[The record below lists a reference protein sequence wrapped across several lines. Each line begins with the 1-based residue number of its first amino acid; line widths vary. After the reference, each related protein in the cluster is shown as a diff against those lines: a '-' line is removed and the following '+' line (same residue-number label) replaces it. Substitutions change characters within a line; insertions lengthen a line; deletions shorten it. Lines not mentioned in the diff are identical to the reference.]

1 MISAQTRSAFVAGKT
16 AVHFPDYA
24 LSEHLQFV
32 PPRCTIPPMTE
43 RRTEL
48 FITLAQLNPTVGDV
62 EGNAAKARAARAR
75 AQADGADLVVLPELF
90 ICGYPPED
98 LVLKPAFQAACRTAV
113 EALARETADG
123 GPAMLIGSPWV
134 DEGKLYNACALLE
147 GGRIAAIRF
156 KANLPN
162 YGVFD
167 EKRLFARGPA
177 AGPVTVRGVRVGV
190 PICEDI
196 WLEESEDYENVV
208 ECLAETGAEILVVP
222 NGSPYARDKT
232 DVRLS
237 IAVARVTESGLP
249 LIYLNQVG
257 GQDELVFDGAS
268 FALNADLSVAAQLPD
283 FAESITTLRW
293 TKGDDGWRCTG
304 PIVPMLEGDKA
315 DYAACVLGLRDYVR
329 KTGFPGVLLGISGGI
344 DSALCAAIAVDALG
358 VDQVRGV
365 MLPYRF
371 TAQVSLD
378 DAASL
383 AKALGVRYEILP
395 IADAVN
401 GFEKILSETFK
412 GLPRD
417 ITEEN
422 LQARTRG
429 TLLMAISN
437 KTGAMVV
444 TTGNK
449 SEMSVGYATLYGDMN
464 GGFNPIKD
472 IYKTEVF
479 RLAALRNSWKP
490 DGALGPSG
498 EVIPPSII
506 TRPPTAELRE
516 NQTDQDS
523 LPPYE
528 TLDAILERL
537 VEREEPLASIVEAGF
552 DRAIV
557 AKIDR
562 LLNIAEYKRR
572 QAAPGVK
579 VTSRN
584 FGRDRRYPITNRFRD
599 TGKPLP
605 EPDETL
611 VSRAGR
617 VSAEAFEG

>member
-1 MISAQTRSAFVAGKT
+1 MSAQFT
-16 AVHFPDYA
+16 
-24 LSEHLQFV
+24 
-32 PPRCTIPPMTE
+32 
-43 RRTEL
+43 
-48 FITLAQLNPTVGDV
+48 ITLAQLNPTVGDV
-62 EGNAAKARAARAR
+62 EGNAAKARAARAQ
-75 AQADGADLVVLPELF
+75 AKADGADLMVLPELF
-90 ICGYPPED
+90 ISGYPPED
-98 LVLKPAFQAACRTAV
+98 LVLKPAFQSACRAAV

-123 GPAMLIGSPWV
+123 GPAMLVGSPWV
-134 DEGKLYNACALLE
+134 EDDKLYNACALLDS
-147 GGRIAAIRF
+147 GRVAAIRF

-177 AGPVTVRGVRVGV
+177 AGPLTIRGVRVGV

-222 NGSPYARDKT
+222 NGSPYARDKG
-232 DVRLS
+232 DIRLS
-237 IAVARVTESGLP
+237 IAVARVTESSLP
-249 LIYLNQVG
+249 LVYLNQVG

-268 FALNADLSVAAQLPD
+268 FVLNGDLSVAAQLPA
-283 FAESITTLRW
+283 FEESVTTLRW
-293 TKGDDGWRCTG
+293 TKSEAGWRCAG
-304 PIVPMLEGDKA
+304 PIATILEGDKA

-329 KTGFPGVLLGISGGI
+329 KNGFPGVLMGISGGI

-358 VDQVRGV
+358 AERVRGV
-365 MLPYRF
+365 MLPFRF
-371 TAQVSLD
+371 TAQVSQD
-378 DAASL
+378 DAAKLARSL
-383 AKALGVRYEILP
+383 GIRYEVLP

-401 GFEKILSETFK
+401 GFEKILSGAFA

-422 LQARTRG
+422 LQARARG

-479 RLAALRNSWKP
+479 RLSALRNSWTP
-490 DGALGPSG
+490 EGALGPSG
-498 EVIPPSII
+498 EVIPPNII
-506 TRPPTAELRE
+506 TKPPTAELRE

-523 LPPYE
+523 LPPYDV
-528 TLDAILERL
+528 LDAILERL
-537 VEREEPLASIVEAGF
+537 VEREESLASIVAAGF
-552 DRAIV
+552 DREVV
-557 AKIDR
+557 ARVDR

-579 VTSRN
+579 VTRKN

-599 TGKPLP
+599 MGEVLP
-605 EPDETL
+605 EPDEKL

-617 VSAEAFEG
+617 ASAEAFDG

>member
-1 MISAQTRSAFVAGKT
+1 
-16 AVHFPDYA
+16 
-24 LSEHLQFV
+24 
-32 PPRCTIPPMTE
+32 MTE
-43 RRTEL
+43 RAAEL
-48 FITLAQLNPTVGDV
+48 KITLAQLNPTVGDV
-62 EGNAAKARAARAR
+62 EGNAAKARAARVR
-75 AQADGADLVVLPELF
+75 AAADGADLVVLPELF
-90 ICGYPPED
+90 ITGYPPED
-98 LVLKPAFQAACRTAV
+98 LVLKPAFQAACRSAV
-113 EALARETADG
+113 EMLARETADG

-134 DEGKLYNACALLE
+134 DDGKLYNAVALLD
-147 GGRIAAIRF
+147 GGRIAALRF
-156 KANLPN
+156 KCNLPN

-177 AGPVTVRGVRVGV
+177 AGPVTVKGVRVGV

-196 WLEESEDYENVV
+196 WLEESPDYENVV

-249 LIYLNQVG
+249 LVYLNQVC

-283 FAESITTLRW
+283 FVEDITTLRW
-293 TKGDDGWRCTG
+293 TKDNSGWRCNA
-304 PIVPMLEGDKA
+304 PIAKVLEDDQA

-329 KTGFPGVLLGISGGI
+329 KNGFPGVLLGISGGI

-358 VDQVRGV
+358 ADKVRGV

-378 DAASL
+378 DAAKL
-383 AKALGVRYEILP
+383 ANRLGIRYEVLP
-395 IADAVN
+395 IADAVE
-401 GFEKILSETFK
+401 GFEKILSAPFK
-412 GLPRD
+412 GLERD

-422 LQARTRG
+422 LQARARG

-464 GGFNPIKD
+464 GGYNPIKD

-479 RLAALRNSWKP
+479 RLSELRNAWKP
-490 DGALGPSG
+490 EGALGPSG
-498 EVIPPSII
+498 EVIPVNII

-523 LPPYE
+523 LPPYDM
-528 TLDAILERL
+528 LDAILERL
-537 VEREEPLASIVEAGF
+537 VEREEPLADIIAAGF
-552 DRAIV
+552 DKDVVTR
-557 AKIDR
+557 IDR

-579 VTSRN
+579 VTTRN

-599 TGKPLP
+599 GGKTLP
-605 EPDETL
+605 APDETL
-611 VSRAGR
+611 VARSSRA
-617 VSAEAFEG
+617 SAEAFEG

>member
-1 MISAQTRSAFVAGKT
+1 
-16 AVHFPDYA
+16 
-24 LSEHLQFV
+24 
-32 PPRCTIPPMTE
+32 MTE
-43 RRTEL
+43 NAAQFT
-48 FITLAQLNPTVGDV
+48 ITLAQLNPTVGDV
-62 EGNAAKARAARAR
+62 AGNTAKARVARAKAR
-75 AQADGADLVVLPELF
+75 ADGADLVVLSELF
-90 ICGYPPED
+90 IAGYPPED
-98 LVLKPAFQAACRTAV
+98 LVLKPAFQSACRAAI
-113 EALARETADG
+113 EELARETADG
-123 GPAMLIGSPWV
+123 GPAMLVGTPWV
-134 DEGKLYNACALLE
+134 EDGKLYNACALLDE
-147 GGRIAAIRF
+147 GRIAAIRF

-167 EKRLFARGPA
+167 EKRVFARGPA
-177 AGPVTVRGVRVGV
+177 AGPVTIRGIRVGV
-190 PICEDI
+190 PICEDT

-222 NGSPYARDKT
+222 NGSPYARDKN
-232 DVRLS
+232 DIRLS
-237 IAVARVTESGLP
+237 VSVARVTESGLP

-268 FALNADLSVAAQLPD
+268 FALNADLSVAAQLPA
-283 FAESITTLRW
+283 FEENITTLRW
-293 TKGDDGWRCTG
+293 TKSESGWRCNG
-304 PIVPMLEGDKA
+304 PIASLVEDDKA
-315 DYAACVLGLRDYVR
+315 DYAACVLGLRDYVG
-329 KTGFPGVLLGISGGI
+329 KNGFPGVLLGISGGI

-358 VDQVRGV
+358 VERVRGV
-365 MLPYRF
+365 MLPFRF

-378 DAASL
+378 DAAKL
-383 AKALGVRYEILP
+383 AAALGIRYEVLP
-395 IADAVN
+395 IAQAVN
-401 GFEKILSETFK
+401 GFEAILSDTFA

-422 LQARTRG
+422 LQARARG

-479 RLAALRNSWKP
+479 RLSSLRNAWKP
-490 DGALGPSG
+490 DAALGPSG
-498 EVIPPSII
+498 EVIPVNII

-523 LPPYE
+523 LPPYDI
-528 TLDAILERL
+528 LDAILERL
-537 VEREEPLASIVEAGF
+537 VEREQPLASIIAEGF
-552 DRAIV
+552 DREV
-557 AKIDR
+557 VTRIDR

-579 VTSRN
+579 VTRRN

-599 TGKPLP
+599 TGKSPP
-605 EPDETL
+605 KPDETL
-611 VSRAGR
+611 LSRASRG
-617 VSAEAFEG
+617 SAEAFDG

>member
-1 MISAQTRSAFVAGKT
+1 M
-16 AVHFPDYA
+16 
-24 LSEHLQFV
+24 SEQQ
-32 PPRCTIPPMTE
+32 IK
-43 RRTEL
+43 
-48 FITLAQLNPTVGDV
+48 ITLAQLNPTVGDV
-62 EGNAAKARAARAR
+62 TGNAAKARAAREKAK
-75 AQADGADLVVLPELF
+75 ADGADLVVLSELF
-90 ICGYPPED
+90 LAGYPPED
-98 LVLKPAFQAACRTAV
+98 LVLKPAFQSACRTAV
-113 EALARETADG
+113 EELARETKDG
-123 GPAMLIGSPWV
+123 GPAMLIGTPWV
-134 DEGKLYNACALLE
+134 EDGKLYNACALLD
-147 GGRIAAIRF
+147 GGRIAALRY

-177 AGPVTVRGVRVGV
+177 PGPVTVRGVRIGV

-196 WLEESEDYENVV
+196 WIEESEEYENVV
-208 ECLAETGAEILVVP
+208 ECIAETGAEILVVP
-222 NGSPYARDKT
+222 NGSPYARDKA
-232 DVRLS
+232 DLRLS
-237 IAVARVTESGLP
+237 IVVARVTESGLP
-249 LIYLNQVG
+249 LVYLNEVG
-257 GQDELVFDGAS
+257 GQDELIFDGAS
-268 FALNADLSVAAQLPD
+268 FALNADLSVAAQLPA
-283 FAESITTLRW
+283 FEENITTLTWRK
-293 TKGDDGWRCTG
+293 TADGWRCSG
-304 PIVPMLEGDKA
+304 PSTAQLEGDKA

-329 KTGFPGVLLGISGGI
+329 KNGFPGVLLGVSGGI

-358 VDQVRGV
+358 ADKVRGV
-365 MLPYRF
+365 MLPFRY

-378 DAASL
+378 DAAKL
-383 AKALGVRYEILP
+383 AAALGIRYEILP

-401 GFEKILSETFK
+401 GFETILAPVFK
-412 GLPRD
+412 GLERD

-422 LQARTRG
+422 LQARARG

-479 RLAALRNSWKP
+479 RLSSLRNAWKP

-498 EVIPPSII
+498 EVIPVNII
-506 TRPPTAELRE
+506 IRPPTAELRE

-528 TLDAILERL
+528 VLDAILERL
-537 VEREEPLASIVEAGF
+537 VEREEPLATIIEAGF
-552 DRAIV
+552 DRDV
-557 AKIDR
+557 VTRVDR

-579 VTSRN
+579 VTRKN

-599 TGKPLP
+599 FGKALP
-605 EPDETL
+605 EPDEKL
-611 VSRAGR
+611 VARTSRA
-617 VSAEAFEG
+617 SAEAFEG

>member
-1 MISAQTRSAFVAGKT
+1 M
-16 AVHFPDYA
+16 
-24 LSEHLQFV
+24 SEQQ
-32 PPRCTIPPMTE
+32 IK
-43 RRTEL
+43 
-48 FITLAQLNPTVGDV
+48 ITLAQLNPTVGDV
-62 EGNAAKARAARAR
+62 TGNAAKARAAREKAK
-75 AQADGADLVVLPELF
+75 ADGADLVVLSELF
-90 ICGYPPED
+90 LAGYPPED
-98 LVLKPAFQAACRTAV
+98 LVLKPAFQSACRTAV
-113 EALARETADG
+113 EELARETKDG
-123 GPAMLIGSPWV
+123 GPAMLIGTPWV
-134 DEGKLYNACALLE
+134 EDGKLYNACALLD
-147 GGRIAAIRF
+147 GGRIAALRF

-177 AGPVTVRGVRVGV
+177 PGPVTVRGVRIGV

-196 WLEESEDYENVV
+196 WLEESEEYENVV

-222 NGSPYARDKT
+222 NGSPYARDKA
-232 DVRLS
+232 DLRLS
-237 IAVARVTESGLP
+237 IVVARVTESGLP
-249 LIYLNQVG
+249 MVYLNEVG
-257 GQDELVFDGAS
+257 GQDELIFDGAS
-268 FALNADLSVAAQLPD
+268 FALNADLSVAAQLPA
-283 FAESITTLRW
+283 FEENITTLTWRK
-293 TKGDDGWRCTG
+293 TADGWRCSG
-304 PIVPMLEGDKA
+304 PSTAQLEGDKA

-329 KTGFPGVLLGISGGI
+329 KNGFPGVLLGVSGGI

-358 VDQVRGV
+358 ADKVRGV
-365 MLPYRF
+365 MLPFRY

-378 DAASL
+378 DAAKL
-383 AKALGVRYEILP
+383 AAALGIRYEILP

-401 GFEKILSETFK
+401 GFETILAPVFAGME
-412 GLPRD
+412 RD

-422 LQARTRG
+422 LQARARG

-479 RLAALRNSWKP
+479 RLSSLRNAWKP

-498 EVIPPSII
+498 EVIPVNII
-506 TRPPTAELRE
+506 IRPPTAELRE

-528 TLDAILERL
+528 VLDAILERL
-537 VEREEPLASIVEAGF
+537 VEREEPLATIIEAGF
-552 DRAIV
+552 DRDV
-557 AKIDR
+557 VTRVDR

-579 VTSRN
+579 VTRKN

-599 TGKPLP
+599 FGKALP
-605 EPDETL
+605 EPDEKLLTRT
-611 VSRAGR
+611 SRA
-617 VSAEAFEG
+617 SAEAFEG